1 MCRGFRPGA
10 TLQGHVTS
18 IDFLTDQTYDVHSYR
33 PIFIS
38 AMAWVKAS
46 QLPDVMTRVF
56 TDPTRTEDQD
66 FPIATDFSSACFRN
80 FFNDVFATQEYLIV
94 DEEFQGSQAV
104 IPPMI
109 QTMEVVGGDELE
121 LSYDDYIYLLTGYY
135 PKNNKSQL
143 LGFRTTRGK
152 MFAPTM
158 LMPQAA
164 GKPVVGAKF
173 SARHTYSSNK
183 NMIAIEPSFLIAI
196 AGVIAEPNSD
206 AVYGTSRQPIPGQA
220 SFDTRAKR
228 RWRNAEGMPAKV
240 LDRGAPFTV
249 DNLRTAQDWLADPL
263 DSTDPLGQQNSGDAS
278 LYTINYFMNGEV
290 GFDRDL
296 DAFTIA
302 AAAGSG
308 NNDGIGIIRS
318 EKGEGEERFV
328 SQVEVFHGG
337 STLQTF
343 PDVE

>member
-1 MCRGFRPGA
+1 MELDKPSLNPYKGGYFKCCWDKRGISLTQLIEELQLYQLGYSIRMNPMQPQMTTLQLRTKEALAALMPNKGEQFVSLCVEDFGLGA

-158 LMPQAA
+158 LMPQDA

-206 AVYGTSRQPIPGQA
+206 AVYGTSRQPIPVKQVSILEQSVVGV
-220 SFDTRAKR
+220 
-228 RWRNAEGMPAKV
+228 MPKV
-240 LDRGAPFTV
+240 CLPRC
-249 DNLRTAQDWLADPL
+249 
-263 DSTDPLGQQNSGDAS
+263 
-278 LYTINYFMNGEV
+278 
-290 GFDRDL
+290 
-296 DAFTIA
+296 
-302 AAAGSG
+302 
-308 NNDGIGIIRS
+308 
-318 EKGEGEERFV
+318 
-328 SQVEVFHGG
+328 
-337 STLQTF
+337 
-343 PDVE
+343 